1 VRWLVVAL
9 ALLQAA
15 RAHADDDDDGDD
27 VVKPQPWHASAGLG
41 GSFLLTGDGGD
52 ATRFDAAISFQF
64 PRSKLGVV
72 VAGRAFDDKPRD
84 ALVTAGVEYQAAASR
99 PRLVLTLYADVGLET
114 AGKHGVAGF
123 GTRTVFRI
131 IGPLAV
137 IADTGFHF
145 VLDGLDDTTL
155 VIGSALMIGVAR

>member
-1 VRWLVVAL
+1 MRRIAL
-9 ALLQAA
+9 ALVLLHAA
-15 RAHADDDDDGDD
+15 RARADDDTEI
-27 VVKPQPWHASAGLG
+27 VKPQPWHAAAGVG
-41 GSFLLTGDGGD
+41 GSLLLSGDGGD

-64 PRSKLGVV
+64 PRSRFGVV
-72 VAGRAFDDKPRD
+72 AAGRAFDDNPRD

-99 PRLVLTLYADVGLET
+99 PRLVLTLYADIGLET
-114 AGKHGVAGF
+114 AGTHAVAGF

-155 VIGSALMIGVAR
+155 VIGSALLVGVAR